1 MNLDHPQRRPF
12 FTATYL
18 FATSQRASGLASDA
32 PVTHEAESAAPRSC
46 SNSLLVPEWP
56 RRECGRAISLCTA
69 NHPCTLSLH
78 EREKRRARKGRGS
91 LVCGEPVVE
100 STGTHIGQRPT
111 GNFISFPQLWD
122 HGVVT
127 SVVGWVLLIYM
138 LVATD

>member
-91 LVCGEPVVE
+91 LVFMTAEGSIGGLEE
-100 STGTHIGQRPT
+100 TRTRGQR
-111 GNFISFPQLWD
+111 FVSEYCEL
-122 HGVVT
+122 HGP
-127 SVVGWVLLIYM
+127 GIG
-138 LVATD
+138 